1 MVVVAHGAAIHGILS
16 LTPFVAN
23 LLAAFQGPSQ
33 GQNDEERE
41 ADDAE
46 VFPVVAAQ
54 QHAAAEIGHD
64 GQIDN
69 QEQCDNVVPFH
80 CNAVIVIVS

>member
-1 MVVVAHGAAIHGILS
+1 MVVVAHGTAIHDIL
-16 LTPFVAN
+16 LLAALVTN

-33 GQNDEERE
+33 GQNNQERK

-46 VFPVVAAQ
+46 VFPIVAAQ
-54 QHAAAEIGHD
+54 QHTSTEVGHD

-69 QEQCDNVVPFH
+69 QEQCNNVVPFH
-80 CNAVIVIVS
+80 L